1 MRVCACVHVCLA
13 CGCHRPTQATSTSS
27 KKDTETATASSWNT
41 FCQRAGWLGELL
53 SLSGKNEVRPRAQ
66 VSPSQV
72 RELRHGSA
80 SSSVLHDVTVHHFP
94 TLTHTRPLFLCPSC
108 VQSNRCEQCDPSLYV
123 DYSGMKK
130 AIKEVLSFPAHT
142 CMLQVS
148 FAPIDAP
155 ATPLATRQS
164 PCTQNARGLL
174 KRHSRQKAPMSANYF
189 DIFSIHIHSMPHI
202 HRS

>member
-1 MRVCACVHVCLA
+1 MCVCVRAYTCASLVA
-13 CGCHRPTQATSTSS
+13 ATVRH
-27 KKDTETATASSWNT
+27 KQRQPVRKRTATASSWNT

-130 AIKEVLSFPAHT
+130 AIKEVLSFRAHT

-174 KRHSRQKAPMSANYF
+174 KGKKRPSANYF